1 MKEKQQKQK
10 DANLAESEKQRQKE
24 KSDIEKNSV
33 EKSSTEK
40 QTKSKKSSMLL
51 KSLIVSSMTFISRIL
66 GLIRDIVIASFIG
79 AGGAAD
85 AFLVAFKIPNF
96 LRRLFAEGAFNQ
108 AFVPLLSE
116 YATKKSEQALKDFIR
131 VVSGNLAL
139 ILSLVTLIGVLS
151 APLLVWVFAPGFS
164 SDIEKMADTAEFLRF
179 TFPYIWFISL
189 TALTSSILN
198 VRNNFAVPAF
208 TPTLLNLSLICMAV
222 FLSPYLEKPALA
234 LAFGVLLAGFLQLI
248 FQLPFVAKQGLLVMP
263 RLDWKDSGV
272 KRLLKLMLPAIF
284 GVSVSQIN
292 LLLDTVLASLLEDGS
307 VSWLYYSDRLVEL
320 PLGIFAIAI
329 ATVILPRLS
338 KTNAMEDKQGF
349 LSSLDWGLKLVLL
362 IGFPS
367 MLGLILLANPLLI
380 SLFQYGAMTPLDIQM
395 ASKSLIAYSFG
406 LLPFMLIKV
415 LATGY
420 FARQNTKA
428 PVKFGIY
435 AMFANMVFNLILIFP
450 LAHTGLALATSLSA
464 WLNAGF
470 LFFGLKK
477 DGFVRIEKDFM
488 LFVLKI
494 LASIGFLFVSIILLN
509 PELDFW
515 LSSNFMQRSFT
526 LTYIVIAGILVY
538 FFALRIFGIKIK
550 DFLKTKV

>member
-1 MKEKQQKQK
+1 MNSIQEPK
-10 DANLAESEKQRQKE
+10 DSGK
-24 KSDIEKNSV
+24 
-33 EKSSTEK
+33 
-40 QTKSKKSSMLL
+40 KKSSMLI
-51 KSLIVSSMTFISRIL
+51 KSLIVSSMTFVSRIL

-116 YATKKSEQALKDFIR
+116 YAAKKSQESLRNFIAI
-131 VVSGNLAL
+131 VSGNLAL
-139 ILSLVTLIGVLS
+139 ILSFVTLVGVLA
-151 APLLVWVFAPGFS
+151 APLLVWIFAPGFS
-164 SDIEKMADTAEFLRF
+164 GDSAKMADTAEFLRF

-189 TALTSSILN
+189 TALSSSILN
-198 VRNNFAVPAF
+198 VRNKFAVPAF
-208 TPTLLNLSLICMAV
+208 TPTLLNLSLIGMAI
-222 FLSPYLEKPALA
+222 FLSPYLEKPAMALA
-234 LAFGVLLAGFLQLI
+234 LGVLVAGIAQFV
-248 FQLPFVAKQGLLVMP
+248 FQLPFVAKEGLLVLP
-263 RLDWKDSGV
+263 KIDWQDSGV

-292 LLLDTVLASLLEDGS
+292 LLLDTILASLLQDGS

-338 KTNAMEDKQGF
+338 KNNALEDKQGF
-349 LSSLDWGLKLVLL
+349 LNSLQWGLKLVLL

-380 SLFQYGAMTPLDIQM
+380 SLFQYGAMTAFDIEM

-420 FARQNTKA
+420 FARQDTKA

-435 AMFANMVFNLILIFP
+435 AMFANMVFNLALIYL
-450 LAHTGLALATSLSA
+450 LAHIGLALATSLSA
-464 WLNAGF
+464 WLNAGL

-477 DGFVRIEKDFM
+477 AGFIKLEKDFWIF
-488 LFVLKI
+488 LIKV
-494 LASIGFLFVSIILLN
+494 LASLGLLFGVIIALK
-509 PELDFW
+509 PPVDFW
-515 LSSNFMQRSFT
+515 LGANVLDRAIT
-526 LTYIVIAGILVY
+526 LGYIVPAGVLVY
-538 FFALRIFGIKIK
+538 FIGLKIFGIKLK
-550 DFLKTKV
+550 DFLRIQK

>member
-1 MKEKQQKQK
+1 MKEEGQKSVQENVQENVQK
-10 DANLAESEKQRQKE
+10 KAD
-24 KSDIEKNSV
+24 
-33 EKSSTEK
+33 
-40 QTKSKKSSMLL
+40 KKSSMLI
-51 KSLIVSSMTFISRIL
+51 KSLIVSSMTFVSRIL
-66 GLIRDIVIASFIG
+66 GLVRDIVIAAFIG

-116 YATKKSEQALKDFIR
+116 YAAKKSPAALKNFIAI
-131 VVSGNLAL
+131 VSGNLAL
-139 ILSLVTLIGVLS
+139 VLSFITLAGVLS
-151 APLLVWVFAPGFS
+151 APLLVWIFAPGFS
-164 SDIEKMADTAEFLRF
+164 DQPAKMADTAEFLRF

-198 VRNNFAVPAF
+198 VRNKFGVPAF
-208 TPTLLNLSLICMAV
+208 TPTLLNLSLIGMAL

-234 LAFGVLLAGFLQLI
+234 LALGVLVAGFTQLL
-248 FQLPFVAKQGLLVMP
+248 FQLPFVAREGLLVMP
-263 RLDWKDSGV
+263 KINWRDSGV

-292 LLLDTVLASLLEDGS
+292 LLLDTVLASLLADGS

-338 KTNAMEDKQGF
+338 TTNAMADKQGF
-349 LSSLDWGLKLVLL
+349 LSSLEWGLKLVLL

-367 MLGLILLANPLLI
+367 MLALILLANPLLLT
-380 SLFQYGAMTPLDIQM
+380 LFQYGAMTTFDIKM
-395 ASKSLIAYSFG
+395 AAKSLVAYSLG

-435 AMFANMVFNLILIFP
+435 AMFANMVFNLLLIIP
-450 LAHTGLALATSLSA
+450 LAHSGLALATSLSA
-464 WLNAGF
+464 WLNAGL
-470 LFFGLKK
+470 LFYGLKRGAFIELKK
-477 DGFVRIEKDFM
+477 DFWVFVI
-488 LFVLKI
+488 KI
-494 LASIGFLFVSIILLN
+494 LASLGVLFGTIFLLN
-509 PELDFW
+509 PPLDFW
-515 LSSNFMQRSFT
+515 LNANF
-526 LTYIVIAGILVY
+526 LTRGLNIGYIVIAGVLVY
-538 FFALRIFGIKIK
+538 FLSLRILGIKLE
-550 DFLKTKV
+550 DFLKKA